1 MGIFKRLFKIGQAE
15 ANAGIDKIEDPIK
28 MTQQVIRDLSEKL
41 AHAIEAEAKVQAIV
55 VQNKADAK
63 KAGLDADQWRF
74 KALNLHNKI
83 ETGVLSKEE
92 GEPYIIIALDNED
105 KEHEK
110 EKHFTE
116 LAAATEVKVKQI
128 NDSVVKLKEMIEKT
142 KNDLST
148 LEARMKTADAM
159 KEVNKELSDFGVDN
173 AKDILKRMEAK
184 VEATENIAQ
193 AYSDLDSMNKTS
205 SQKID
210 EILAKPSSTINDDRL
225 SKFYESIKK

>member
-1 MGIFKRLFKIGQAE
+1 
-15 ANAGIDKIEDPIK
+15 
-28 MTQQVIRDLSEKL
+28 
-41 AHAIEAEAKVQAIV
+41 
-55 VQNKADAK
+55 
-63 KAGLDADQWRF
+63 
-74 KALNLHNKI
+74 
-83 ETGVLSKEE
+83 
-92 GEPYIIIALDNED
+92 
-105 KEHEK
+105 
-110 EKHFTE
+110 
-116 LAAATEVKVKQI
+116 
-128 NDSVVKLKEMIEKT
+128 
-142 KNDLST
+142 
-148 LEARMKTADAM
+148 MKTADAM